1 MTNSLYIST
10 TATGSGKALVALGII
25 DLILRK
31 TNKVAFF
38 QPIVLDC
45 SEGHRDKDID
55 LILNYFSDRV
65 SIHPRLFPARC
76 SDIQG

>member
-45 SEGHRDKDID
+45 
-55 LILNYFSDRV
+55 
-65 SIHPRLFPARC
+65 
-76 SDIQG
+76 